1 MKQFDTVTKNFG
13 GNAFFIRP
21 FGAFDAARITGDLS
35 STLVPLVSGLSPAV
49 SNAKDVDTL
58 SEVAIDYEKLGPSLA
73 ESFSMLE
80 GEKIEKL
87 LRTLLVDKNNISVRL
102 EGDRDAQQLT
112 FDIANDIFAGDLQDM
127 FMLAVEVIKVNF
139 NGFFKKLAGRSGAA
153 KSIPKATTNGLASST

>member
-35 STLVPLVSGLSPAV
+35 STLVPLVSGLIPAV

-80 GEKIEKL
+80 GEKIENCSEHCWSTKTTFLSDWKETETHSSSHLILQMTSLRVICRICSCWPLKL
-87 LRTLLVDKNNISVRL
+87 LK
-102 EGDRDAQQLT
+102 
-112 FDIANDIFAGDLQDM
+112 
-127 FMLAVEVIKVNF
+127 
-139 NGFFKKLAGRSGAA
+139 
-153 KSIPKATTNGLASST
+153 